1 MDFSD
6 YQELVCFLESSTFP
20 ERMQENSSKADKNRR
35 DNFRSKA
42 KKFFVKGTL
51 LRLTLSCFFYA
62 YCDQFFESQA
72 VCV

>member
-6 YQELVCFLESSTFP
+6 YQELVCFLESNTYP

-42 KKFFVKGTL
+42 KKFFLKGTL
-51 LRLTLSCFFYA
+51 LWLKLSCFFYA
-62 YCDQFFESQA
+62 YCVQFDEIQA
-72 VCV
+72 VWV